1 MKVCL
6 ICVEIFAWGKYGGFG
21 RSTRML
27 GRELVKR
34 GIEVTA
40 VIPRREGQKEVEM
53 LDGIRVLGFSRFNP
67 FSMLKLF
74 READADIY
82 HSQEPSFG
90 TYLAQVAM
98 PDRKHIVTF
107 RDTRFFHDWWLEFI
121 YPSKNYFQV
130 LINYLYEDNFLVSQ
144 AVQHA
149 DFHAATANFLIS
161 KAQKKY
167 GLQTEPVFLPSPIP
181 FLEKIQKSGR
191 PLVCFVGRLDRRKRP
206 QIFFELARK
215 FPEVQFVAIGAG
227 QDGNLDLK
235 LYKQYGDI
243 KNLEI
248 VGFLDQFGG
257 DELIN
262 LLGKSWILV
271 NTSVREGLPTSF
283 IEAAGHGCAI
293 MSEIDPDDF
302 SSRFGYHVKNGN
314 YVAGLQYLLAD
325 SHWRELGTLGSRHAK
340 GLFELRK
347 SIQTHMEIYENIL
360 NG

>member
-40 VIPRREGQKEVEM
+40 VVPRREGQKEIEV

-67 FSMLKLF
+67 LSMLKLF
-74 READADIY
+74 READADVY

-98 PDRKHIVTF
+98 PKRKHVVTF
-107 RDTRFFHDWWLEFI
+107 RDTRNFHDWWLEFI
-121 YPSKNYFQV
+121 HPSKNYLQV
-130 LINYLYEDNFLVSQ
+130 LINYLYEDNFLVSR
-144 AVQHA
+144 AVQRA

-161 KAQKKY
+161 KSQKKY
-167 GLQTEPVFLPSPIP
+167 GLRTAPVFLPSPIP
-181 FLEKIQKSGR
+181 FLEKIQKSDQ

-206 QIFFELARK
+206 QIFFELARRFPDVK
-215 FPEVQFVAIGAG
+215 FIAVGAG
-227 QDGNLDLK
+227 QDGPLDFK
-235 LYKQYGDI
+235 LREQYGDI

-262 LLGKSWILV
+262 LLGKSWILI

-283 IEAAGHGCAI
+283 IEASGHGCAI
-293 MSEIDPDDF
+293 LSEIDPDGF
-302 SSRFGYHVKNGN
+302 STYFGYHVKNGN

-325 SHWRELGTLGSRHAK
+325 NHWRELGVLGRRYASD
-340 GLFELRK
+340 LFELQK
-347 SIQTHMEIYENIL
+347 SIHAHMQVYENIL